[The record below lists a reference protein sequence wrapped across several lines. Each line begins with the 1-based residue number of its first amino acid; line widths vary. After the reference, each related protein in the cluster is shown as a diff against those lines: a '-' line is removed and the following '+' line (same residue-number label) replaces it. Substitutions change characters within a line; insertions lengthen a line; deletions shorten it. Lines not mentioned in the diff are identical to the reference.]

1 MRVLRKVGAHTSR
14 RCKCRIDYFINI
26 EPRSECTCFGRKV
39 HFFLVSVGT
48 NSKKKMKE
56 KRYSLRCKAE
66 VLYAQYASYSGFL
79 FFFICLCI
87 PCIKA
92 LRYLKIPVTVVVR
105 WQRIKLDSSSS
116 ASLLHSSVK
125 WTSEL

>member
-14 RCKCRIDYFINI
+14 RRECRIDYFIDI

-48 NSKKKMKE
+48 NSKKKKKE
-56 KRYSLRCKAE
+56 KRYSLCCKAE
-66 VLYAQYASYSGFL
+66 LLYPQYASYSGFP
-79 FFFICLCI
+79 FFICLCMT
-87 PCIKA
+87 CFKA
-92 LRYLKIPVTVVVR
+92 LRYLKVPVTVVVR